1 MNAVFLVAQ
10 PRFRIHRF
18 GQRDC
23 RYAFGLAEREGTVR
37 NGQERKS
44 KTSWMGMV
52 VASVDS
58 LRFRLRGFDISS
70 WNLTLRASASFMT
83 ALARLNELRLVV
95 QLCVQYL
102 QTHYIHSLYT
112 EQLSKACSSQSDG
125 PFHRLTGNIFAF
137 GYHHLPCIN
146 LVVCISDI

>member
-1 MNAVFLVAQ
+1 M
-10 PRFRIHRF
+10 
-18 GQRDC
+18 
-23 RYAFGLAEREGTVR
+23 
-37 NGQERKS
+37 
-44 KTSWMGMV
+44 
-52 VASVDS
+52 DS
-58 LRFRLRGFDISS
+58 LRFRLRGFDIS

-125 PFHRLTGNIFAF
+125 PFHRLTENIFALWVSPFTMYKLGGLYIRYLRCF
-137 GYHHLPCIN
+137 GLRCN
-146 LVVCISDI
+146 MTSVRGGVTRSFFVVVAVAGLQGRGADTEGREETAA

>member
-1 MNAVFLVAQ
+1 
-10 PRFRIHRF
+10 
-18 GQRDC
+18 
-23 RYAFGLAEREGTVR
+23 
-37 NGQERKS
+37 
-44 KTSWMGMV
+44 MV

-58 LRFRLRGFDISS
+58 LRFRLRGFDIS

-125 PFHRLTGNIFAF
+125 PFHDLTGNIFALWVSPFTIYKLGGLYIRYLRCF
-137 GYHHLPCIN
+137 GLRCN
-146 LVVCISDI
+146 MTSVRGGVTRSFFVVVAVAGLQGRGADTKG

>member
-1 MNAVFLVAQ
+1 
-10 PRFRIHRF
+10 
-18 GQRDC
+18 
-23 RYAFGLAEREGTVR
+23 
-37 NGQERKS
+37 
-44 KTSWMGMV
+44 MV

-58 LRFRLRGFDISS
+58 LRFRLRGFDIS
-70 WNLTLRASASFMT
+70 WNLTPRASASFMT

-125 PFHRLTGNIFAF
+125 PFHSLTGNIFALWVSPFTMYKLGGLYIRYVRCF
-137 GYHHLPCIN
+137 GLRCN
-146 LVVCISDI
+146 MTSVRGGVTRSFFVVVAVAGLQGRGADTKGREETAA